1 MTIQVKLD
9 KNAILPTRAH
19 DTDAGWDLYAREDFT
34 VPAGGSAV
42 HDTGV
47 HMQIPEGYC
56 GLLVSKSGLNV
67 KHSILST
74 GLVDAGYSG
83 SYLVKL
89 YNHDRGKD
97 YRFHAGDKISQ
108 VTVLKLADIEWLD
121 VVAELDDSERGANGF
136 GSSGK

>member
-1 MTIQVKLD
+1 MKLKVKLD
-9 KNAILPTRAH
+9 PSAILPTRAH

-47 HMQIPEGYC
+47 HMQIPEGYA

-83 SYLVKL
+83 AYLVKL

-97 YRFHAGDKISQ
+97 YTFRAGDKISQ
-108 VTVLKLADIEWLD
+108 VTVIRLADIEGLE
-121 VVAELDDSERGANGF
+121 VVTELDESERGSGGF
-136 GSSGK
+136 GSSGR

>member
-1 MTIQVKLD
+1 MIVKVKLQPG
-9 KNAILPTRAH
+9 AFLPTRAH

-56 GLLVSKSGLNV
+56 GLLVGKSGLNV

-74 GLVDAGYSG
+74 GLVDSGYSG
-83 SYLVKL
+83 PYLVKL

-108 VTVLKLADIEWLD
+108 VTVLRLAEIEELE
-121 VVAELDDSERGANGF
+121 VVAELEESERGSDGF